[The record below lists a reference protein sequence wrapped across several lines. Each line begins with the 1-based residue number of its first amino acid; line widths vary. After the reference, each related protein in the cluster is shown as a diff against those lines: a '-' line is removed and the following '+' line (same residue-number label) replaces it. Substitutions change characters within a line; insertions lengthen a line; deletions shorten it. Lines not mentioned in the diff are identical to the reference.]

1 MTCQGEAWLQYG
13 RGPAC
18 EALRGTIHILQC
30 MYYWVAAAIL
40 DLVSVAQKP
49 DPTVAPP
56 FFSSFRVNI
65 HMEHSFLA
73 VFGSSERK
81 NHGLSG

>member
-1 MTCQGEAWLQYG
+1 
-13 RGPAC
+13 
-18 EALRGTIHILQC
+18 